1 MQRKSK
7 LVRLLAMLFALS
19 LVAAACGGDDDD
31 SAAPEATEDTVAGEV
46 EGEATTTTSPP
57 APSDEGAEGGTLV
70 WAHEQEPPDLHV
82 DDPENNLTIT
92 SWILQSMHEGLYGIT
107 GSTEFFPE
115 LLAEEAEVVE
125 NEDGTVTI
133 NYTLRDGLTWSDGE
147 PLTSEDVKFTHD
159 VIVEGCGQDAE
170 TGTIVA
176 GGDEGCVF
184 LIGSRLGYDKIQNFE
199 VTSDTEF
206 TITFSEFFAGFPALY
221 ERVFPA
227 HAFGDGAGAAE
238 VNEALR
244 EFTTAD
250 GEVVPSSG
258 PLIFEKW
265 DRGVGMDLVRNDQY
279 HGSVSPDVRNK
290 GAALVDGVRINF
302 VTDTDSQVNSL
313 LAGEAN
319 MIMAQPQTQFE
330 RLASDD
336 EITVASLAGPIYEHW
351 GFNLL
356 NAHLAQPA
364 VREAIAYAI
373 DKGEVI
379 EGLYAPLFGDLL
391 PAAGLGN
398 VYWMTNQPAYEDHQT
413 EYDGAQIDQAKAAL
427 EGAGY
432 VMGADGIYEHPELG
446 ALSLRVGTTGGNKLR
461 EDQQQIM
468 QQQLADA
475 GIEIVID
482 NVPGGAY
489 FGERPFAEQAILAS
503 TTQGAEGD
511 PNIWDITQFAWVGG
525 PWPGGSTAS
534 YQSAGS
540 NNPYA
545 FANPDFDAQAASCEV
560 MTDDEER
567 ATCYNEADK
576 FVTSMEKG
584 DQGLVVVPLTQKP
597 SFYAYTSGELAGA
610 AVAPDADDA
619 GPLVNV
625 VDFQFK
631 Q

>member
-1 MQRKSK
+1 MQRESK

-31 SAAPEATEDTVAGEV
+31 DSAAPDATDESAGEV
-46 EGEATTTTSPP
+46 DNDATTTVPP
-57 APSDEGAEGGTLV
+57 APDTAVEGGTLV
-70 WAHEQEPPDLHV
+70 WAHEQEPPNLHL

-92 SWILQSMHEGLYGIT
+92 SWILQSMVEGLYGVS

-147 PLTSEDVKFTHD
+147 PLTAEDVKFTND
-159 VIVEGCGQDAE
+159 VILEGCGRDAE
-170 TGTIVA
+170 TGTIVE
-176 GGDEGCVF
+176 GGDEGCIY
-184 LIGSRLGYDKIQNFE
+184 LIGSRLGYDKVQNFE
-199 VTSDTEF
+199 VMSDTEF
-206 TITFSEFFAGFPALY
+206 SVTLSEFFAGFPGMY
-221 ERVFPA
+221 ERVLPA
-227 HAFGDGAGAAE
+227 HAFGEGAGAAE
-238 VNEALR
+238 VNEALP
-244 EFTTAD
+244 EWTNAE
-250 GEVVPSSG
+250 GEVLPSSG
-258 PLIFEKW
+258 PLVFENW
-265 DRGVGMDLVRNDQY
+265 DRGVGIDLVRNDLY
-279 HGSVSPDVRNK
+279 HGSVSPDVRNE

-302 VTDTDSQVNSL
+302 VTDTDAQVNAL
-313 LAGEAN
+313 LAGEAQV
-319 MIMAQPQTQFE
+319 IMTQPQTQFE

-336 EITVASLAGPIYEHW
+336 QITVASAAGPVYEHW

-356 NAHLAQPA
+356 NRHLAQPE
-364 VREAIAYAI
+364 VREAIAFGI

-398 VYWMTNQPAYEDHQT
+398 TYWMTNQSPYEDHQT
-413 EYDGAQIDQAKAAL
+413 IYDGAKIEEAQAAL
-427 EGAGY
+427 EAAGY

-446 ALSLRVGTTGGNKLR
+446 RLTLRVGTTGGNKLR
-461 EDQQQIM
+461 EDQQQII
-468 QQQLADA
+468 QQQLADV

-489 FGERPFAEQAILAS
+489 FGERPFSEQALLAS
-503 TTQGAEGD
+503 TSQGAEGD
-511 PNIWDITQFAWVGG
+511 PNVWDITQFAWVGG
-525 PWPGGSTAS
+525 PWPGGNTAAF
-534 YQSAGS
+534 QTGS
-540 NNPYA
+540 GNNPYA
-545 FANPDFDAQAASCEV
+545 FANPEFDALAASCEV

-567 ATCYNEADK
+567 AACYNEADK
-576 FVTSMEKG
+576 FVTTLEMG

-597 SFYAYTSGELAGA
+597 SFYAYSSEDLGGA
-610 AVAPDADDA
+610 AVAPDANAA